1 MLTFKRDEQKGS
13 GCGTVGRAI
22 ASDASDP
29 QFKSL
34 HWQLLLTVGCFEKT
48 KIKKK
53 EAGNVPFL
61 TKGREIII
69 KKEKC
74 QNKRKTNCRERE
86 RERERQRDRE
96 TEQWKSVDED

>member
-53 EAGNVPFL
+53 EDGNVPFL
-61 TKGREIII
+61 TKGREII

-86 RERERQRDRE
+86 RERDRQRDRE